1 MYVETSSSFQH
12 LLSWEVFLVSHQLFT
27 FNFYPFLY
35 DLQRIQALIQPPQS
49 EESGKRLKKADK
61 EARKQGRAVNN
72 DNCDSCGE
80 GGDLLCCDRCPCAF
94 HLTCWLVWIRI
105 AKTRSSNKVAFNG
118 CFVLN
123 FPIVLP
129 SLWIK
134 SLRFHT
140 HPLTMTAYANV
151 ILIFLKLR
159 YKSFSTTHVF
169 NHINLFETAVSV
181 ASRENTK
188 KQPAVHAIVYCST
201 CSVTRLVSWYKGLLL
216 LLINLKSL
224 PFKWFYLKELL
235 VLFQ

>member
-1 MYVETSSSFQH
+1 MIVRQIIVLEVVQEFEKWTTTTWIRREAWWMYVETSSSFQH

-118 CFVLN
+118 L
-123 FPIVLP
+123 
-129 SLWIK
+129 
-134 SLRFHT
+134 LRT
-140 HPLTMTAYANV
+140 
-151 ILIFLKLR
+151 
-159 YKSFSTTHVF
+159 
-169 NHINLFETAVSV
+169 
-181 ASRENTK
+181 
-188 KQPAVHAIVYCST
+188 
-201 CSVTRLVSWYKGLLL
+201 
-216 LLINLKSL
+216 
-224 PFKWFYLKELL
+224 
-235 VLFQ
+235 